1 MAVYQGTR
9 IRTSAIPIGARPVA
23 ARRSRRIPAR
33 AQRGLRSI
41 GLALAGILI
50 AFVLSLVYLTQ
61 TLQSGVTRHQI
72 DNVLIDRT
80 ALEQELQSQLGTVA
94 HWGSEQLV
102 VSRASGP
109 NHLVRLGNIVLR
121 VPAR

>member
-9 IRTSAIPIGARPVA
+9 IRTAGIPMGARPIA
-23 ARRSRRIPAR
+23 ARRPRRIPAR

-41 GLALAGILI
+41 GVALAAILI
-50 AFVLSLVYLTQ
+50 VFVLSLVYLTQ

-72 DNVLIDRT
+72 DNVLLDRT
-80 ALEQELQSQLGTVA
+80 ALQQELQSQLGTVA
-94 HWGSEQLV
+94 HGASEQV
-102 VSRASGP
+102 VTTWAGLNR
-109 NHLVRLGNIVLR
+109 LVRLGNTVVR

>member
-9 IRTSAIPIGARPVA
+9 IRTSALPIGARPIA
-23 ARRSRRIPAR
+23 ARRSTRIPAR

-41 GLALAGILI
+41 GIALAAILI

-61 TLQSGVTRHQI
+61 TLQAGVTRHQI

-80 ALEQELQSQLGTVA
+80 ALEQEQQSQLGAIA
-94 HWGSEQLV
+94 HGASEQLV
-102 VSRASGP
+102 TNRATADG
-109 NHLVRLGNIVLR
+109 LVRLGSNKVR

>member
-9 IRTSAIPIGARPVA
+9 IRTAGIPMGARPIA

-33 AQRGLRSI
+33 AHRGLRSI
-41 GLALAGILI
+41 GLALAAILI
-50 AFVLSLVYLTQ
+50 VFVLSLVYLTQ

-72 DNVLIDRT
+72 DSVLIDRT
-80 ALEQELQSQLGTVA
+80 GLQQELQSQLGVVA
-94 HWGSEQLV
+94 HGASEQV
-102 VSRASGP
+102 VTNWAGL
-109 NHLVRLGNIVLR
+109 NHLVRLGNTVVR